1 MKIIINASNIRWG
14 GGVQATVSL
23 INKLNKNSLYN
34 YEYYIFLSNAFKE
47 EINIKNFK
55 DNFYFYFFQN
65 SPASLKHRKKIT
77 TTLNKLE
84 NKIKPDIVYTVFGP
98 SYWKPKSF
106 HVEGFALGWITNPK
120 SVVYNKISLS
130 NRIKKRLENR
140 YKTWFLKREAD
151 HFIVETNDVK
161 NKLSVVLKIPKE
173 KITVIGNTYNS
184 YFDAESYEHFTIPPK
199 GKNTFRLVTISHFYV
214 HKNLT
219 IIRQVIPLLLKDTR
233 KYEFILTIDEN
244 NFSRYFSDFKENIIN
259 LGPVESKFCPYI
271 YQQADALFLPT
282 LLESFT
288 ASYPEAM
295 KMKLPILT
303 SNYSFAK
310 DICGDAA
317 LYFDPLDPDDIAEK
331 IKLVASNQ
339 HLRDKLIRNGQEILK
354 TFETPETRARKTIEL
369 LEELIDTNKK

>member
-1 MKIIINASNIRWG
+1 M
-14 GGVQATVSL
+14 
-23 INKLNKNSLYN
+23 
-34 YEYYIFLSNAFKE
+34 
-47 EINIKNFK
+47 
-55 DNFYFYFFQN
+55 
-65 SPASLKHRKKIT
+65 
-77 TTLNKLE
+77 
-84 NKIKPDIVYTVFGP
+84 
-98 SYWKPKSF
+98 
-106 HVEGFALGWITNPK
+106 
-120 SVVYNKISLS
+120 
-130 NRIKKRLENR
+130 
-140 YKTWFLKREAD
+140 
-151 HFIVETNDVK
+151 
-161 NKLSVVLKIPKE
+161 
-173 KITVIGNTYNS
+173 
-184 YFDAESYEHFTIPPK
+184 
-199 GKNTFRLVTISHFYV
+199 
-214 HKNLT
+214 
-219 IIRQVIPLLLKDTR
+219 LLKDTR

-244 NFSRYFSDFKENIIN
+244 NFSKYFSDFKENIIN

-369 LEELIDTNKK
+369 LEELIVTNKK